1 MLLHLQS
8 LAWNNLNPG
17 SIISFDMMDSDHARR
32 PPRGTRSGYFLKN
45 KILKKKDLIEFV
57 DGSRMRTMMVFQ
69 ISVAVAV
76 AAACILLFVANVGS
90 GFVPQSNT
98 IRQRRTSFLARQD
111 DDVQSNGLM
120 RMTQFQHRRV
130 LATTALHNDRQQQSD
145 TSSIS
150 SSIYSDVTK
159 VHVRIPKPMGIIL
172 EEIDASDPSQGV
184 SIARLLPKGNA
195 AVVAN
200 HKNNGSPVDDALV
213 CMRDKILAVND
224 TPCSDSSLE
233 TVMDAIVAA
242 ETSVVE
248 LVLGRPLNST
258 AVLFSN
264 GVAVAAQPGEY
275 LGNVADEARMEI
287 PYSCRSGS
295 CGTCEQSIVFHDD
308 DVVSKKQRYGR
319 PCVYRIPTGV
329 KSMSVVPSDRFLV

>member
-1 MLLHLQS
+1 M
-8 LAWNNLNPG
+8 
-17 SIISFDMMDSDHARR
+17 
-32 PPRGTRSGYFLKN
+32 
-45 KILKKKDLIEFV
+45 
-57 DGSRMRTMMVFQ
+57 TMMVFQ
-69 ISVAVAV
+69 ISVAI
-76 AAACILLFVANVGS
+76 AAACILVFVATVGS
-90 GFVPQSNT
+90 GFVPQSHT
-98 IRQRRTSFLARQD
+98 IKRRRITSFLARHE

-120 RMTQFQHRRV
+120 RMTQLQHRRV
-130 LATTALHNDRQQQSD
+130 LATTALHNHRQEQD
-145 TSSIS
+145 NTTDILIS
-150 SSIYSDVTK
+150 SAIYSDVTK

-172 EEIDASDPSQGV
+172 EEIDASDPNQGV

-195 AVVAN
+195 VVVAN
-200 HKNNGSPVDDALV
+200 HNKNNDGSSPVEDALV

-248 LVLGRPLNST
+248 LVLGRPVHST

-264 GVAVAAQPGEY
+264 GIAVAAQAGEY

-308 DVVSKKQRYGR
+308 DDDVGSKKQRYGR
-319 PCVYRIPTGV
+319 PCVYRIPKGV
-329 KSMSVVPSDRFLV
+329 KCMSVVPSDRFFA